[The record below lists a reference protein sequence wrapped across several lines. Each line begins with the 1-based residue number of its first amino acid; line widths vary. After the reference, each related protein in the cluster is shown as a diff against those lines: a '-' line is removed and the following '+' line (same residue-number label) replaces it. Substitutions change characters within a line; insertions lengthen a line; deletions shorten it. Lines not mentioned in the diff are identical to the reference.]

1 MALTPLGPLFNASSL
16 NLEEN
21 SGTLPDVSGAILN
34 FMQLLTFD
42 QITKTVVGFQV
53 QETTTPIVFYG
64 TWMPMGEQALR
75 MQPEGQRKWNHYEV
89 FTQLAIPLQPDD
101 TILYLGNQ
109 YRVIPGRTDYRLY
122 GYFHYSLVENY
133 TGPGAGPTVNTP

>member
-1 MALTPLGPLFNASSL
+1 MALQPKGPIFSASSL

-21 SGTLPDVSGAILN
+21 SGTLVDVSGALLN
-34 FMQLLTFD
+34 YMQQLTFE

-64 TWMPMGEQALR
+64 LWQPMGEQSLR

-89 FTQLAIPLQPDD
+89 YTQLAIPLQPDD
-101 TILYLGNQ
+101 TILYLGEQ
-109 YRVIPGRTDYRLY
+109 YRVIPGRTDYRLEGYYRY
-122 GYFHYSLVENY
+122 GLVENY
-133 TGPGAGPTVNTP
+133 TGEGAGPTVIT